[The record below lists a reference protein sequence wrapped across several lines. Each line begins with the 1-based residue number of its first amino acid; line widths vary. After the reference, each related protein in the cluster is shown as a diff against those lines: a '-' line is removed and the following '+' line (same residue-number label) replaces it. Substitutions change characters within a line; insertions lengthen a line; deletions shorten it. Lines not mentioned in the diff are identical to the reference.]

1 MRIMIV
7 VRNMKKHDPTS
18 PLLIGQIEA
27 DDTVKDVNQK
37 SWINAQLK
45 LDL

>member
-1 MRIMIV
+1 
-7 VRNMKKHDPTS
+7 MKKHDPES
-18 PLLIGQIEA
+18 PLLIGHIEA
-27 DDTVKDVNQK
+27 DDIVKDVNQK